1 MLCAEREGEQ
11 ERRRLCAQRLPQA
24 PLRPPGLLTGPPLPS
39 MSPHELELAVS
50 KAHVLCAQAA
60 SQHVSTISGWKVL
73 PAPPS
78 PPAFRL
84 EGPSPSPLRHLHP
97 LCSVLPP
104 LGPVTTAPHHSSR
117 TPRWVLSAGE
127 QGAGAPRP
135 PEPRRA
141 CSAPCGY
148 GFNHRRDIHPVC
160 RAGSAS
166 SLLSTSRDLEPQ
178 EAQVPASFP
187 NTQDSH
193 SLATPH

>member
-1 MLCAEREGEQ
+1 MRTAPPPSAAPPTGSAHRSSSALHESPRAGTGCVQSPRPLCPG
-11 ERRRLCAQRLPQA
+11 RLPT
-24 PLRPPGLLTGPPLPS
+24 RE
-39 MSPHELELAVS
+39 HD
-50 KAHVLCAQAA
+50 
-60 SQHVSTISGWKVL
+60 
-73 PAPPS
+73 
-78 PPAFRL
+78 FRL